1 MPLSSS
7 KAELAQDVMTEALVL
22 RDFDVSRIAA
32 LRARVADQPAQ
43 MTVLFFAAVAVW
55 TMLMSA
61 GAALHGSNAMAVNLT
76 PHVAH
81 FTIILGFLF
90 YPLRMIWIPTLG
102 YLAVFLYPF
111 FQPFTQSIRW
121 IDLPGMTPGVGLT
134 LLMINLAAG
143 LTIGALFRVAFAFS
157 QNRLRPHALD
167 LFLAFAST
175 VLFAIVCA
183 LQVLSMVRYAQSL
196 PLETRLAFGFGPDFV
211 ELALNRIA
219 RGSAVLAAFLLAA
232 IEFPRQGQ
240 FRQTLVL
247 ATAFPLLALAQY
259 AGFGLYPM
267 IDVVLL
273 ALVITMLAPVGV
285 GLFAC
290 LGGVA
295 IYAALTG
302 QFLNDRLPDDPA
314 LWSLEKYSIVGLLI
328 VVLVIAVRSRA
339 NHQSAQQDAA
349 IRKLTR
355 ARDAAGVGLFSI
367 NRSTRRY
374 RLDDGSRRMLGL
386 PTAGPLS
393 DLVACVAP
401 ADRAALDALLSTGP
415 GHPQGIAL
423 SRPEAAPHEARALR
437 LHIWGDHTP
446 GGLDAAY
453 GVLLDMTAAQQQE
466 TMLRDTLTELSTRQD
481 RQRQL
486 FSIVSHELRTPASVM
501 SILIDD
507 LAEADPLALMRL
519 HRQLREASDQLLS
532 VLDDM
537 RQTVN
542 PEQNLPIKHVP
553 YVPAELAESLRNTLA
568 LTARDK
574 GISITL
580 ALGAG
585 ASVPRLG
592 DVVRLRQVLTNLL
605 RNALLHSRGRTITLA
620 YATQPPLSADTP
632 PISRWSV
639 EDDGIGIPLDQVD
652 RLFEP
657 FERGSS
663 DPRSLADGSG
673 LGLFI
678 ARSAV
683 QTLGG
688 SLAHYTPA
696 AGGTGYV
703 IHLPEADAPVRSLD
717 PVDGGTAAI
726 GMDAPRP
733 KPDRRW
739 TFVLAEDNS
748 LVAEVMKARL
758 EKQLGHV
765 RVASNGREALDLS
778 AQHQPDVVIT
788 DLFMPELDG
797 DDLVRRLRQQGYMR
811 PIVGLTAAV
820 VGEEMDR
827 FRRAGA
833 NVVMGKPLDF
843 KVLTGFLA
851 DGFPAADPS
860 AADPSAADPA
870 AAGQATPPA

>member
-247 ATAFPLLALAQY
+247 ATSFPLLALAQY

-267 IDVVLL
+267 IDAVLL

-339 NHQSAQQDAA
+339 NHQSAQQNAA

-355 ARDAAGVGLFSI
+355 ARCRWRGPVFHQPQHAAVSAG
-367 NRSTRRY
+367 RRQPS
-374 RLDDGSRRMLGL
+374 D
-386 PTAGPLS
+386 AGP
-393 DLVACVAP
+393 AHGGP
-401 ADRAALDALLSTGP
+401 AV
-415 GHPQGIAL
+415 
-423 SRPEAAPHEARALR
+423 RPCR
-437 LHIWGDHTP
+437 LCRPRRPRRTRCP
-446 GGLDAAY
+446 
-453 GVLLDMTAAQQQE
+453 AQ
-466 TMLRDTLTELSTRQD
+466 
-481 RQRQL
+481 
-486 FSIVSHELRTPASVM
+486 
-501 SILIDD
+501 
-507 LAEADPLALMRL
+507 
-519 HRQLREASDQLLS
+519 HR
-532 VLDDM
+532 
-537 RQTVN
+537 
-542 PEQNLPIKHVP
+542 
-553 YVPAELAESLRNTLA
+553 
-568 LTARDK
+568 
-574 GISITL
+574 
-580 ALGAG
+580 AG
-585 ASVPRLG
+585 ASAR
-592 DVVRLRQVLTNLL
+592 
-605 RNALLHSRGRTITLA
+605 HSPVAPRGRPARGARPAPA
-620 YATQPPLSADTP
+620 Y
-632 PISRWSV
+632 
-639 EDDGIGIPLDQVD
+639 
-652 RLFEP
+652 
-657 FERGSS
+657 
-663 DPRSLADGSG
+663 
-673 LGLFI
+673 
-678 ARSAV
+678 
-683 QTLGG
+683 LGG
-688 SLAHYTPA
+688 SHP
-696 AGGTGYV
+696 
-703 IHLPEADAPVRSLD
+703 
-717 PVDGGTAAI
+717 
-726 GMDAPRP
+726 
-733 KPDRRW
+733 
-739 TFVLAEDNS
+739 
-748 LVAEVMKARL
+748 
-758 EKQLGHV
+758 
-765 RVASNGREALDLS
+765 
-778 AQHQPDVVIT
+778 
-788 DLFMPELDG
+788 
-797 DDLVRRLRQQGYMR
+797 
-811 PIVGLTAAV
+811 
-820 VGEEMDR
+820 
-827 FRRAGA
+827 RRA
-833 NVVMGKPLDF
+833 
-843 KVLTGFLA
+843 
-851 DGFPAADPS
+851 
-860 AADPSAADPA
+860 
-870 AAGQATPPA
+870 